1 MLDAADLPDDI
12 AVLKAMLIAAQAR
25 EVRKDDRIER
35 LEKLVAAFKQAAFG
49 RKSEKADP
57 DQFDLALED
66 LEKAI
71 AAIHAED
78 DADSPSGKPQ
88 PKPRATNRGSL
99 PAHLFRVEEIIEP
112 GSLICGGGLHCIGE
126 DVSERLDSSQR
137 NSASSSRVV
146 PNMPAAPAPTALPH
160 VLVSKYAAD
169 HLPLY
174 RQAQI
179 MSRQGVDLD
188 RSTLADWVG
197 QVAFELRPVF
207 DALIAWSAIRR
218 AFSSSTTQHYRRRDN
233 IQLASRLNTLR
244 RLARHP
250 IASHWCL

>member
-88 PKPRATNRGSL
+88 PKPR
-99 PAHLFRVEEIIEP
+99 
-112 GSLICGGGLHCIGE
+112 
-126 DVSERLDSSQR
+126 
-137 NSASSSRVV
+137 
-146 PNMPAAPAPTALPH
+146 
-160 VLVSKYAAD
+160 
-169 HLPLY
+169 
-174 RQAQI
+174 
-179 MSRQGVDLD
+179 
-188 RSTLADWVG
+188 
-197 QVAFELRPVF
+197 
-207 DALIAWSAIRR
+207 R